1 MTSSRIADA
10 KPGSR
15 HPSKAAEQQ
24 LPEQIPEV
32 IRIDDREFIEDEG
45 LGCGN
50 LSPLEKEKQIIEV
63 RIPFLSRFSLMLR
76 DITEL
81 YPPLK

>member
-10 KPGSR
+10 KHGSR
-15 HPSKAAEQQ
+15 LPSEAAEKQ
-24 LPEQIPEV
+24 LPEQIPEM

-45 LGCGN
+45 LGRGN
-50 LSPLEKEKQIIEV
+50 LPPLEKEKQIIEV
-63 RIPFLSRFSLMLR
+63 RLPFFCFSLMLR

-81 YPPLK
+81 YPH